1 MTINSGYLEYIQSV
15 PKGQVADSLFKYR
28 NRELRAMLENES
40 SEVKAK
46 IDVMCQRSVSTKE
59 EAEVEALMNENM
71 SEEEAREALRRM

>member
-15 PKGQVADSLFKYR
+15 PEGQVADLLFKYH

-40 SEVKAK
+40 SEVKAE
-46 IDVMCQRSVSTKE
+46 INVMCQRSVSTKE

-71 SEEEAREALRRM
+71 SEEEAREALCRM